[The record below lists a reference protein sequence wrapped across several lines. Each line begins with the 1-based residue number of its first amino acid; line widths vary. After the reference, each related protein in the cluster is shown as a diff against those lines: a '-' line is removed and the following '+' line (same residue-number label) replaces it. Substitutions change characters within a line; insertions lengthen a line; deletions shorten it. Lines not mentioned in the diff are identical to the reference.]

1 MARPTCNDNDDD
13 PMHHNNTD
21 NHSESSL
28 KWPRL
33 SSPSFSSSRPAPRWT
48 TILGPSQVL
57 VFPNFLALN
66 DTRAL
71 IDYLQQEMK
80 IQIDDKLDPTK
91 PRPVKVP
98 RPGYAFRDN
107 DRIQFDSPEF
117 AAMVWNKCGLR
128 DRWKELWEHPKW
140 GLETVQGQSI
150 TSGTRNN
157 RRIRHAVGL
166 SRNIRMYRYQQ
177 EQSFG
182 AHYDESV
189 EETDDEGNTVVSEYT
204 VLIYLN
210 GERDSD
216 LIGGETVFYPKGKK
230 PIPTSGT
237 TTTGPGRGGAKKG
250 GGPKAAGT
258 GNAAGAGATGTGAGD
273 SGLSY
278 ILPNGGVA
286 VKPERG
292 LLLVHKHGD
301 ECMLHEALIVQR
313 GFKYVLRTDVVYE
326 P

>member
-1 MARPTCNDNDDD
+1 MARPSCNDEEA
-13 PMHHNNTD
+13 MHNN
-21 NHSESSL
+21 NQESFL
-28 KWPRL
+28 EWPRL

-48 TILGPSQVL
+48 TILGPCQVL
-57 VFPNFLALN
+57 VFPQFLSLP

-71 IDYLQQEMK
+71 TDYLQQEMK
-80 IQIDDKLDPTK
+80 YQIDDKLDPTK
-91 PRPVKVP
+91 PRPVNVP

-117 AAMVWNKCGLR
+117 ASMVWNKCGLR
-128 DRWKELWEHPKW
+128 DRWKELWEHPKY
-140 GLETVQGQSI
+140 GLETTQGESI
-150 TSGTRNN
+150 TSGARNN
-157 RRIRHAVGL
+157 KRIRHAVGL

-177 EQSFG
+177 GQSFG

-189 EETDDEGNTVVSEYT
+189 EEKDDEGNDVVSEYT

-230 PIPTSGT
+230 PIATSGVT
-237 TTTGPGRGGAKKG
+237 APTRGGGKKG
-250 GGPKAAGT
+250 AAAKGSGIGNAAAGGVPGAGT
-258 GNAAGAGATGTGAGD
+258 GRASGE

-278 ILPNGGVA
+278 TLPNGGVA

-313 GFKYVLRTDVVYE
+313 GYKYVLRTDVVYE

>member
-1 MARPTCNDNDDD
+1 
-13 PMHHNNTD
+13 
-21 NHSESSL
+21 
-28 KWPRL
+28 
-33 SSPSFSSSRPAPRWT
+33 
-48 TILGPSQVL
+48 
-57 VFPNFLALN
+57 
-66 DTRAL
+66 
-71 IDYLQQEMK
+71 MK

-117 AAMVWNKCGLR
+117 AAMIWNKCGLR

-140 GLETVQGQSI
+140 GLETVQGESI

-157 RRIRHAVGL
+157 KRIRHAVGL

-177 EQSFG
+177 GQSFG

-189 EETDDEGNTVVSEYT
+189 DEKDDEGNDVVSEYT

-216 LIGGETVFYPKGKK
+216 LLGGETVFYPKGKK

-237 TTTGPGRGGAKKG
+237 IPTTRGGAKKG
-250 GGPKAAGT
+250 GGGGGAKASGN
-258 GNAAGAGATGTGAGD
+258 GNANATGTTGTTGARD
-273 SGLSY
+273 SGPSY
-278 ILPNGGVA
+278 VLPNGGVA

>member
-21 NHSESSL
+21 DHSESSL
-28 KWPRL
+28 EWPRL
-33 SSPSFSSSRPAPRWT
+33 SSSSFSSSRPAPRWT

-80 IQIDDKLDPTK
+80 VQIDDKLDPTK

-182 AHYDESV
+182 AHYDES
-189 EETDDEGNTVVSEYT
+189 
-204 VLIYLN
+204 
-210 GERDSD
+210 
-216 LIGGETVFYPKGKK
+216 TVFYPKGKK

>member
-1 MARPTCNDNDDD
+1 MARLTCNDEEGMNNNDHDQ
-13 PMHHNNTD
+13 
-21 NHSESSL
+21 ESFL
-28 KWPRL
+28 EWPRL

-48 TILGPSQVL
+48 TILGPCQVL
-57 VFPNFLALN
+57 VLPNFLSLP

-71 IDYLQQEMK
+71 TDYLLQEMK
-80 IQIDDKLDPTK
+80 LQIDDKLDPTK
-91 PRPVKVP
+91 PRPVKIP

-117 AAMVWNKCGLR
+117 ASMVWNKCGLR
-128 DRWKELWEHPKW
+128 DRWKELWEHPKY
-140 GLETVQGQSI
+140 GLETVHGQSI
-150 TSGTRNN
+150 TSGTRNSK
-157 RRIRHAVGL
+157 RVRHAVGL

-177 EQSFG
+177 GQSFG

-189 EETDDEGNTVVSEYT
+189 VEKDDTDNEVVSEYT

-230 PIPTSGT
+230 PIPTSGVT
-237 TTTGPGRGGAKKG
+237 APTRGSGKKG
-250 GGPKAAGT
+250 GGNKAVGNGNAAALGVPGT
-258 GNAAGAGATGTGAGD
+258 GAAGAGEE

-278 ILPNGGVA
+278 TLPNGGVA

>member
-1 MARPTCNDNDDD
+1 MNNDDYGQQQ
-13 PMHHNNTD
+13 
-21 NHSESSL
+21 SYLE
-28 KWPRL
+28 WPRL

-48 TILGPSQVL
+48 TILGPCQVL
-57 VFPNFLALN
+57 LFPNFLLPH
-66 DTRAL
+66 DTQSL
-71 IDYLQQEMK
+71 VDYLQHEMK

-91 PRPVKVP
+91 PRPVNVP

-117 AAMVWNKCGLR
+117 AAMIWNKCGLR
-128 DRWKELWEHPKW
+128 DR
-140 GLETVQGQSI
+140 
-150 TSGTRNN
+150 NN
-157 RRIRHAVGL
+157 KRIRHAVGL

-177 EQSFG
+177 GQSFG

-189 EETDDEGNTVVSEYT
+189 DEKDDEGNDVVSEYT

-216 LIGGETVFYPKGKK
+216 LLGGETVFYPK
-230 PIPTSGT
+230 
-237 TTTGPGRGGAKKG
+237 
-250 GGPKAAGT
+250 
-258 GNAAGAGATGTGAGD
+258 
-273 SGLSY
+273 
-278 ILPNGGVA
+278 GVA

>member
-1 MARPTCNDNDDD
+1 MARPSCNDDEGMNNDEQ
-13 PMHHNNTD
+13 
-21 NHSESSL
+21 ESFL
-28 KWPRL
+28 EWPRL

-48 TILGPSQVL
+48 TILGPCQVL
-57 VFPNFLALN
+57 VFPNFLSIP

-71 IDYLQQEMK
+71 TDYLLQEMK
-80 IQIDDKLDPTK
+80 LQIDDKLDPTK
-91 PRPVKVP
+91 PRPVKIP

-117 AAMVWNKCGLR
+117 ASMVWNKCGLR
-128 DRWKELWEHPKW
+128 DRWKELWEHPKY

-157 RRIRHAVGL
+157 KRIRHAVGL

-177 EQSFG
+177 GQSFG

-189 EETDDEGNTVVSEYT
+189 IEKDDAGNDVVSEYT

-216 LIGGETVFYPKGKK
+216 LMGGETVFYPKGKK
-230 PIPTSGT
+230 PIPTSGVIAPT
-237 TTTGPGRGGAKKG
+237 RGGGGGKKG
-250 GGPKAAGT
+250 GGAKTSGN
-258 GNAAGAGATGTGAGD
+258 GNAAAAAGAPGTGTAGAAGE

-278 ILPNGGVA
+278 TLPNGGVA

>member
-1 MARPTCNDNDDD
+1 MARPTCNDNDDNAMNQGD
-13 PMHHNNTD
+13 YND
-21 NHSESSL
+21 QQSYL
-28 KWPRL
+28 DWPRL
-33 SSPSFSSSRPAPRWT
+33 SAPSFSSSRPAPRWT
-48 TILGPSQVL
+48 TILGPCQVL
-57 VFPNFLALN
+57 IFPNFLAVQ
-66 DTRAL
+66 DTNSL
-71 IDYLQQEMK
+71 IDYLQHEMK

-91 PRPVKVP
+91 PRPVKIP

-117 AAMVWNKCGLR
+117 AAMIWNKCGLR

-140 GLETVQGQSI
+140 GLETVQGESI

-157 RRIRHAVGL
+157 KRIRHAVGL

-177 EQSFG
+177 GQSFG

-189 EETDDEGNTVVSEYT
+189 DEKDDEGNDVVSEYT

-216 LIGGETVFYPKGKK
+216 LLGGETVFYPKGKK
-230 PIPTSGT
+230 PVPSSGSTPTT
-237 TTTGPGRGGAKKG
+237 RGGGGKKG
-250 GGPKAAGT
+250 GSKAS
-258 GNAAGAGATGTGAGD
+258 GNGNTNAVATGTTGAGD
-273 SGLSY
+273 SGPSYVLS
-278 ILPNGGVA
+278 NGGVA

>member
-1 MARPTCNDNDDD
+1 MARPTCNDSDNDMDSATMNQYD
-13 PMHHNNTD
+13 EQSMD
-21 NHSESSL
+21 
-28 KWPRL
+28 WPRL
-33 SSPSFSSSRPAPRWT
+33 SAPSFSASRPAPRWT
-48 TILGPSQVL
+48 TILGPCQVL
-57 VFPNFLALN
+57 VFPNFLSIH
-66 DTRAL
+66 DTRTL
-71 IDYLQQEMK
+71 TDYLLHEMK

-117 AAMVWNKCGLR
+117 AAMIWNKCGLR
-128 DRWKELWEHPKW
+128 DRWKELWEHPKY

-157 RRIRHAVGL
+157 KRIRHATGL

-177 EQSFG
+177 GQSFG

-189 EETDDEGNTVVSEYT
+189 DELDSDGNNVVSEYT

-230 PIPTSGT
+230 PIPTSGSPAPT
-237 TTTGPGRGGAKKG
+237 RGAKKG
-250 GGPKAAGT
+250 GAKGSV
-258 GNAAGAGATGTGAGD
+258 NANKTAERTGATEGEN

-278 ILPNGGVA
+278 VLPNGGVA

-313 GFKYVLRTDVVYE
+313 GCKYVLRTDVVYE